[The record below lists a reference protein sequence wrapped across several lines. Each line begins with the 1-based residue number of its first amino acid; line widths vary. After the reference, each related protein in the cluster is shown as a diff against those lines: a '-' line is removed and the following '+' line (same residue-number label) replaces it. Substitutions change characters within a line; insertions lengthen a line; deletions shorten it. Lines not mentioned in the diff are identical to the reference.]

1 MPESLLSSVFLE
13 VSKETLEAETAVC
26 FVIDEQLR
34 LIYCNPAWDRFA
46 MQNDAPH
53 VRGEHLLGAPVL
65 DSTSGDLLDH
75 YRALYNEVLADGNP
89 RGHDFFCSSP
99 DVERLMRMQI
109 YRLRNV
115 AALLVTCSIRR
126 EQPHGFPSAEP
137 IQARYR
143 NRHGLIVMCSGCRRV
158 RRVAEGPDT
167 WDWVTDFVRHLPAR
181 VSHGLCNLCFEY
193 YYAAEK

>member
-13 VSKETLEAETAVC
+13 VSRESLEADTAVC
-26 FVIDEQLR
+26 FVVDEQFR
-34 LIYCNPAWDRFA
+34 LIYCNPAWDLFA

-53 VRGEHLLGAPVL
+53 VRGEHLLGASVL
-65 DSTSGDLLDH
+65 DCTSGDLLDH
-75 YRALYNEVLADGNP
+75 YRALYNEALADGLP
-89 RGHDFFCSSP
+89 KGHDFLCSSP

-109 YRLRNV
+109 YRLRNT
-115 AALLVTCSIRR
+115 AALLVTCSTRS
-126 EQPHGFPSAEP
+126 EQPRGFPSAEP
-137 IQARYR
+137 VYAKYR
-143 NRHGLIVMCSGCRRV
+143 NRHGLIVMCSSCRRA
-158 RRVAEGPDT
+158 RRAADGPET